1 MFDATLLV
9 EFKAGLDFKGAVIL
23 FERNQAGTKI
33 FDVLTY
39 AGNFMLK

>member
-23 FERNQAGTKI
+23 FKKKQARKKRFG
-33 FDVLTY
+33 VLTY
-39 AGNFMLK
+39 SGKSM